1 MYTVQEYNKETK
13 RNEDQLETMV
23 PILYR
28 VIEKRVE
35 NTNLIT
41 LVFEPAGEE
50 KIEPLKPGQFNM
62 IYIFGLGEIPI
73 SVSSLLAPYPLI
85 THTIQDV
92 GAISHACCELS
103 IEDEVGIRG
112 PFGNP
117 FPVEDAKFK
126 DVIILAGGVGFAP
139 LRPMIEYIAYNRDD
153 YGEVNFLYGTRDP
166 SGILFHQDVISL
178 QSDPSINFQITV
190 DHSYKNWRGNVGVVT
205 SLLDKAE
212 FNPKNTMAFVCGPEI
227 MMRYGTYE
235 LIDWEIPEENIFLSM
250 ERNMKCALGHCGHCQ
265 YGPHFVCK
273 EGPVFSYSSIRKY
286 LNIFEI

>member
-1 MYTVQEYNKETK
+1 M
-13 RNEDQLETMV
+13 
-23 PILYR
+23 
-28 VIEKRVE
+28 
-35 NTNLIT
+35 
-41 LVFEPAGEE
+41 
-50 KIEPLKPGQFNM
+50 
-62 IYIFGLGEIPI
+62 
-73 SVSSLLAPYPLI
+73 I

-103 IEDEVGIRG
+103 VGDEVGIRG

-212 FNPKNTMAFVCGPEI
+212 FDPKNTMAFVCGPEI

-235 LIDWEIPEENIFLSM
+235 LIDWEIPEDNIFLSM

-273 EGPVFSYSSIRKY
+273 EGPVFSYPSIRKY
-286 LNIFEI
+286 LNILEI